1 MGLLE
6 DINESAKR
14 IAGIRADT
22 TEEGS
27 GKVVYARPKES
38 NDTDTSPP
46 AGQSFG
52 MAVPDKRQQLAV
64 KFYELAGEL
73 AHIPDDTS
81 WRESTHEFVANG
93 FRFRLKIECCPE
105 WYNSAKRK
113 RAAAECDR
121 QQRAKEK
128 KAERGYRAY
137 RERIRKQK
145 MEELGRRGVIGGVL
159 NDGGESK

>member
-14 IAGIRADT
+14 IAGVENS
-22 TEEGS
+22 TEIL
-27 GKVVYARPKES
+27 
-38 NDTDTSPP
+38 SPP
-46 AGQSFG
+46 AGQPIG

-81 WRESTHEFVANG
+81 WRESTYEFVANG
-93 FRFRLKIECCPE
+93 FRFKLKIECCPE

-113 RAAAECDR
+113 QAAAECDR
-121 QQRAKEK
+121 QQRAREK

-159 NDGGESK
+159 NDGGESQ

>member
-14 IAGIRADT
+14 IAGVENT
-22 TEEGS
+22 TESSSPAGFELLEHQKRILEEAKKYS
-27 GKVVYARPKES
+27 AQP
-38 NDTDTSPP
+38 TSPP

-105 WYNSAKRK
+105 WFNSAKRK
-113 RAAAECDR
+113 QAAAECDR

-128 KAERGYRAY
+128 KAERKFRQE
-137 RERIRKQK
+137 REKLLAK
-145 MEELGRRGVIGGVL
+145 K
-159 NDGGESK
+159 SKGSR